1 MFRIALSALLAAAF
15 CMTCSTAPTNSA
27 AIHKARYFFANVVM
41 FDNGVS
47 VNTIMATV
55 ENWLRWFSRKY
66 QRSSEFWK
74 TAT

>member
-55 ENWLRWFSRKY
+55 EN
-66 QRSSEFWK
+66 
-74 TAT
+74 